1 MKNYLYSPRLRRQM
15 CAALAALSLVSVL
28 EPAAGAVDLELGAA
42 PSTAGITANVSET
55 TTALSMA
62 VRMERGLWWIG
73 CYRDVYQA
81 LNLQFDQVGQGLVL
95 DGMNFQLNEIWIL
108 TPVSGTSV
116 YFSLAPLSHPG
127 YYIAGQSNDCQ
138 LKLSKTSTS
147 DPAVQWM
154 AIPDGSQYVL
164 VNRKTGLAMDTA
176 HGESATGNPVLNYQ
190 RNGYRDAQSWNMIR
204 VSESTS
210 TFTPGPRA
218 YPKNGAYGILAAS
231 NPAKG
236 ANNQF
241 GSTAGDG
248 TACLVLDTWNREP
261 WEIYNL
267 TDRGGGQYT
276 ISPSNAPNVCL
287 NCWAANPNDGNQL
300 TLATWREGDQCSLW
314 EVYQSGSFY
323 SFRNVKTGLWLNLWM
338 NRTVDGTKLVGYHY
352 DGTNAMKWKL
362 EPVSVTPPTPT
373 LSGYA
378 AYTGVN
384 YRSLTSDSR
393 RIAAC
398 DKAVQMAT
406 VQWTAPCDFPT
417 WKSSGGVYNTTTAT
431 DGTASRKFLA
441 GKTYTGIPYSMA
453 GRTYDDMRWLQ
464 QLRSG
469 ITTKSM
475 TTNYTVQ
482 SNGKKV
488 TRTNTTAKGIDCSY
502 LVCTAL
508 NTGCGTS
515 TSKNTDQMLS
525 SSLFKQISRSEML
538 PGDIFLKSGH
548 TMLFLGKVGSSYAVI
563 EANADKSRV
572 VYSVLSSS
580 SLRAYKSYRYTY
592 F

>member
-1 MKNYLYSPRLRRQM
+1 MKNNLYSPRLRRQM

-28 EPAAGAVDLELGAA
+28 QPAAGAADLEAG
-42 PSTAGITANVSET
+42 PSTAGITANVTET

-81 LNLQFDQVGQGLVL
+81 LNLQYDQVGQGLVL
-95 DGMNFQLNEIWIL
+95 DYMNFQSNEIWIL
-108 TPVSGTSV
+108 TPVNSTSV
-116 YFSLAPLSHPG
+116 HFTLSPLSHPG

-138 LKLSKTSTS
+138 LKLSKTSVS

-164 VNRKTGLAMDTA
+164 VNRNGLAMDTA
-176 HGESATGNPVLNYQ
+176 RGESATGNPVLNYQ

-204 VSESTS
+204 ISESTS

-218 YPKNGAYGILAAS
+218 YPKNGAYGILAVS
-231 NPAKG
+231 NPGKC
-236 ANNQF
+236 ANDQF

-248 TACLVLDTWNREP
+248 TARVVLDGWTREP

-287 NCWAANPNDGNQL
+287 ICWAANPNDGNQL

-314 EVYQSGSFY
+314 EVYQAGSYY

-362 EPVSVTPPTPT
+362 EPVTVASPTP
-373 LSGYA
+373 SGYA

-431 DGTASRKFLA
+431 DGTTSQKFLA
-441 GKTYTGIPYSMA
+441 GKTYQGIPYSMA
-453 GRTYDDMRWLQ
+453 GRTYDDVKWQ
-464 QLRSG
+464 QLVHSG
-469 ITTKSM
+469 LTTTLM
-475 TTNYTVQ
+475 TGKYYT
-482 SNGKKV
+482 SKAD
-488 TRTNTTAKGIDCSY
+488 TTAKGIDCSY

-508 NTGCGTS
+508 NAGCGSSINLTTAS
-515 TSKNTDQMLS
+515 MLKSSKFTKIN
-525 SSLFKQISRSEML
+525 RSQML
-538 PGDIFLKSGH
+538 PGDIFLKNGH
-548 TMLFLGKVGSSYAVI
+548 VMFFLGKTGSKYAVI
-563 EANADKSRV
+563 EANASYSRV
-572 VYSVLSSS
+572 VYRELSSS
-580 SLRAYKSYRYTY
+580 SLSAYGSYRYTG

>member
-1 MKNYLYSPRLRRQM
+1 MSIYLHPRRGLRGLRRLL

-28 EPAAGAVDLELGAA
+28 QPAAGAADLEAG
-42 PSTAGITANVSET
+42 PSTAGITANVTET

-62 VRMERGLWWIG
+62 VRMERGLMWIG

-81 LNLQFDQVGQGLVL
+81 LNLQYDQVGQGLVL
-95 DGMNFQLNEIWIL
+95 DYMNFQSNEIWIL
-108 TPVSGTSV
+108 TPVNSTSV
-116 YFSLAPLSHPG
+116 YFTLSPLSHPG

-138 LKLSKTSTS
+138 LKLSKTSVS

-164 VNRKTGLAMDTA
+164 VNRSGLAMDTA

-204 VSESTS
+204 ISESTS

-231 NPAKG
+231 NTSKCL
-236 ANNQF
+236 NDQF
-241 GSTAGDG
+241 ASTAGNG
-248 TACLVLDTWNREP
+248 TAKIVLDTWSKEP
-261 WEIYNL
+261 NEIVIL
-267 TDRGGGQYT
+267 TDRGNGQYT
-276 ISPSNAPNVCL
+276 ISPSNAPNICL
-287 NCWAANPNDGNQL
+287 NCWAADPTDGNQL

-314 EVYQSGSFY
+314 EVYQAGSYY

-338 NRTVDGTKLVGYHY
+338 NRTVDGTKLIGYHY

-362 EPVSVTPPTPT
+362 EPANTVPPTP
-373 LSGYA
+373 SGYA
-378 AYTGVN
+378 AYNGVN

-406 VQWTAPCDFPT
+406 VLWTTPCSFPT
-417 WKSSGGVYNTTTAT
+417 WKSSSGTYNSITAT
-431 DGTASRKFLA
+431 DGTTSQKFLA
-441 GKTYTGIPYSMA
+441 GKTYQGIPYSMA
-453 GRTYDDMRWLQ
+453 GRTYDDVKWQ
-464 QLRSG
+464 QLVHSG
-469 ITTKSM
+469 LTTTLM
-475 TTNYTVQ
+475 TGKYYT
-482 SNGKKV
+482 SKAD
-488 TRTNTTAKGIDCSY
+488 TTAKGIDCSY

-508 NTGCGTS
+508 NAGCGSSINLTTAS
-515 TSKNTDQMLS
+515 MLKSSKFTKIN
-525 SSLFKQISRSEML
+525 RSQML
-538 PGDIFLKSGH
+538 PGDIFLKNGH
-548 TMLFLGKVGSSYAVI
+548 VMFFLGKTGSKYAVI
-563 EANADKSRV
+563 EANASYSRV
-572 VYSVLSSS
+572 VYRELSSS
-580 SLRAYKSYRYTY
+580 SLSAYGSYRYTG

>member
-1 MKNYLYSPRLRRQM
+1 MSIYLHPRRGLRGLRRLL

-28 EPAAGAVDLELGAA
+28 QPAAGAADLEAG
-42 PSTAGITANVSET
+42 PSTAGITANVTET

-62 VRMERGLWWIG
+62 VRMERGLMWIG

-81 LNLQFDQVGQGLVL
+81 LNLQYDQVGQGLVL
-95 DGMNFQLNEIWIL
+95 DYMNFQSNEIWIL
-108 TPVSGTSV
+108 TPVNSTSV
-116 YFSLAPLSHPG
+116 HFTLSPLSHPG

-138 LKLSKTSTS
+138 LKLSKTSVS

-164 VNRKTGLAMDTA
+164 VNRNGLAMDTA
-176 HGESATGNPVLNYQ
+176 RGESATGNPVLNYQ

-204 VSESTS
+204 ISESTS

-218 YPKNGAYGILAAS
+218 YPKNGAYGILSAS
-231 NPAKG
+231 NPGKC
-236 ANNQF
+236 ANDQF

-248 TACLVLDTWNREP
+248 TARVVLDGWTREP

-276 ISPSNAPNVCL
+276 ISPSNAPDVCL
-287 NCWAANPNDGNQL
+287 NCWAADPNDGNQL

-314 EVYQSGSFY
+314 EVYQAGSYSYY

-338 NRTVDGTKLVGYHY
+338 NRTVDGTKLIGYHY

-362 EPVSVTPPTPT
+362 EPANTVPPTP
-373 LSGYA
+373 SGYA
-378 AYTGVN
+378 AYNGVN

-406 VQWTAPCDFPT
+406 VLWTTPCSFPT
-417 WKSSGGVYNTTTAT
+417 WKSSSGTYNSITAT
-431 DGTASRKFLA
+431 DGTTSQKFLA
-441 GKTYTGIPYSMA
+441 GKTYQGIPYSMA
-453 GRTYDDMRWLQ
+453 GRTYDDVKWQ
-464 QLRSG
+464 QLVHSG
-469 ITTKSM
+469 LTTTLM
-475 TTNYTVQ
+475 TGKYYT
-482 SNGKKV
+482 SKAD
-488 TRTNTTAKGIDCSY
+488 TTAKGIDCSY

-508 NTGCGTS
+508 NAGCGSSINLTTAS
-515 TSKNTDQMLS
+515 MLKSSKFTKIN
-525 SSLFKQISRSEML
+525 RSQML
-538 PGDIFLKSGH
+538 PGDIFLKNGH
-548 TMLFLGKVGSSYAVI
+548 VMFFLGKTGSKYAVI
-563 EANADKSRV
+563 EANASYSRV
-572 VYSVLSSS
+572 VYRELSSS
-580 SLRAYKSYRYTY
+580 SLSAYGSYRYTG

>member
-1 MKNYLYSPRLRRQM
+1 MSIYLHPRRGLRRLL

-28 EPAAGAVDLELGAA
+28 QPAAGAADLEAG
-42 PSTAGITANVSET
+42 PSTAGITANVTET

-62 VRMERGLWWIG
+62 VRMERGLMWIG

-81 LNLQFDQVGQGLVL
+81 LNLQYDQVGQGLVL
-95 DGMNFQLNEIWIL
+95 DYMNFQSNEIWIL
-108 TPVSGTSV
+108 TPVNSTSV
-116 YFSLAPLSHPG
+116 HFTLSPLSHPG

-138 LKLSKTSTS
+138 LKLSKTSVS

-164 VNRKTGLAMDTA
+164 VNRNGLAMDTA

-204 VSESTS
+204 ISESTS

-231 NPAKG
+231 NTSKCL
-236 ANNQF
+236 NDQF
-241 GSTAGDG
+241 ASTAGNG
-248 TACLVLDTWNREP
+248 TAKIVLDTWSKEP
-261 WEIYNL
+261 NEIVIL
-267 TDRGGGQYT
+267 TDRGNGQYT
-276 ISPSNAPNVCL
+276 ISPSNAPNICL
-287 NCWAANPNDGNQL
+287 NCWAADPTDGNQL

-314 EVYQSGSFY
+314 EVYQAGSYY

-338 NRTVDGTKLVGYHY
+338 NRTVDGTKLIGYHY

-362 EPVSVTPPTPT
+362 EPANTVPPTP
-373 LSGYA
+373 SGYA
-378 AYTGVN
+378 AYNGVN

-406 VQWTAPCDFPT
+406 VLWTTPCSFPT
-417 WKSSGGVYNTTTAT
+417 WKSSSGTYNSITAT
-431 DGTASRKFLA
+431 DGTTSQKFLA
-441 GKTYTGIPYSMA
+441 GKTYQGIPYSMA
-453 GRTYDDMRWLQ
+453 GRTYDDVKWQ
-464 QLRSG
+464 QLVHSG
-469 ITTKSM
+469 LTTTLM
-475 TTNYTVQ
+475 TGKYYT
-482 SNGKKV
+482 SKAD
-488 TRTNTTAKGIDCSY
+488 TTAKGIDCSY

-508 NTGCGTS
+508 NAGCGSSINLTTAS
-515 TSKNTDQMLS
+515 MLKSSKFTKIN
-525 SSLFKQISRSEML
+525 RSQML
-538 PGDIFLKSGH
+538 PGDIFLKNGH
-548 TMLFLGKVGSSYAVI
+548 VMFFLGKTGSKYAVI
-563 EANADKSRV
+563 EANASYSRV
-572 VYSVLSSS
+572 VYRELSSS
-580 SLRAYKSYRYTY
+580 SLSAYGSYRYTG

>member
-1 MKNYLYSPRLRRQM
+1 MSIYLHPRRGLRGLRRLL

-28 EPAAGAVDLELGAA
+28 QPAAGAADLEAG
-42 PSTAGITANVSET
+42 PSTAGITANVTET

-62 VRMERGLWWIG
+62 VRMERGLMWIG

-81 LNLQFDQVGQGLVL
+81 LNLQYDQVGQGLVL
-95 DGMNFQLNEIWIL
+95 DYMNFQSNEIWIL
-108 TPVSGTSV
+108 TPVNSTSV
-116 YFSLAPLSHPG
+116 HFTLSPLSHPG

-138 LKLSKTSTS
+138 LKLSKTSVS

-164 VNRKTGLAMDTA
+164 VNRNGLAMDTA
-176 HGESATGNPVLNYQ
+176 RGESATGNPVLNYQ

-204 VSESTS
+204 ISESTS

-231 NPAKG
+231 NPGKC
-236 ANNQF
+236 ANDQF

-248 TACLVLDTWNREP
+248 TARVVLDGWTREP

-276 ISPSNAPNVCL
+276 ISPSNAPDVCL
-287 NCWAANPNDGNQL
+287 NCWAADPNDGNQL

-314 EVYQSGSFY
+314 EVYQAGSYY

-338 NRTVDGTKLVGYHY
+338 NRTVDGTKLIGYHY

-362 EPVSVTPPTPT
+362 EPANTVPPTP
-373 LSGYA
+373 SGYA
-378 AYTGVN
+378 AYNGVN

-406 VQWTAPCDFPT
+406 VLWTTPCSFPT
-417 WKSSGGVYNTTTAT
+417 WKSSSGTYNSITAT
-431 DGTASRKFLA
+431 DGTTSQKFLA
-441 GKTYTGIPYSMA
+441 GKTYQGIPYSMA
-453 GRTYDDMRWLQ
+453 GRTYDDVKWQ
-464 QLRSG
+464 QLVHSG
-469 ITTKSM
+469 LTTTLM
-475 TTNYTVQ
+475 TGKYYT
-482 SNGKKV
+482 SKAD
-488 TRTNTTAKGIDCSY
+488 TTAKGIDCSY

-508 NTGCGTS
+508 NAGCGSSINLTTAS
-515 TSKNTDQMLS
+515 MLKSSKFTKIN
-525 SSLFKQISRSEML
+525 RSQML
-538 PGDIFLKSGH
+538 PGDIFLKNGH
-548 TMLFLGKVGSSYAVI
+548 VMFFLGKTGSKYAVI
-563 EANADKSRV
+563 EANASYSRV
-572 VYSVLSSS
+572 VYRELSSS
-580 SLRAYKSYRYTY
+580 SLSAYGSYRYTG

>member
-1 MKNYLYSPRLRRQM
+1 MSIYLHPRRGLRGLRRLL

-28 EPAAGAVDLELGAA
+28 QPAAGAADLEAG
-42 PSTAGITANVSET
+42 PSTAGITANVTET

-62 VRMERGLWWIG
+62 VRMERGLMWIG

-81 LNLQFDQVGQGLVL
+81 LNLQYDQVGQGLVL
-95 DGMNFQLNEIWIL
+95 DYMNFQSNEIWIL
-108 TPVSGTSV
+108 TPVNSTSV
-116 YFSLAPLSHPG
+116 HFTLSPLSHPG

-138 LKLSKTSTS
+138 LKLSKTSVS

-164 VNRKTGLAMDTA
+164 VNRSGLAMDTA

-204 VSESTS
+204 ISESTS

-231 NPAKG
+231 NTSKCL
-236 ANNQF
+236 NDQF
-241 GSTAGDG
+241 ASTAGNG
-248 TACLVLDTWNREP
+248 TAKIVLDTWSKEP
-261 WEIYNL
+261 NEIVIL
-267 TDRGGGQYT
+267 TDRGNGQYT
-276 ISPSNAPNVCL
+276 ISPSNAPNICL
-287 NCWAANPNDGNQL
+287 NCWAADPTDGNQL

-314 EVYQSGSFY
+314 EVYQAGSYY

-338 NRTVDGTKLVGYHY
+338 NRTVDGTKLIGYHY

-362 EPVSVTPPTPT
+362 EPANTVPPTP
-373 LSGYA
+373 SGYA
-378 AYTGVN
+378 AYNGVN

-406 VQWTAPCDFPT
+406 VLWTTPCSFPT
-417 WKSSGGVYNTTTAT
+417 WKSSSGTYNSITAT
-431 DGTASRKFLA
+431 DGTTSQKFLA
-441 GKTYTGIPYSMA
+441 GKTYQGIPYSMA
-453 GRTYDDMRWLQ
+453 GRTYDDVKWQ
-464 QLRSG
+464 QLVHSG
-469 ITTKSM
+469 LTTTLM
-475 TTNYTVQ
+475 TGKYYT
-482 SNGKKV
+482 SKAD
-488 TRTNTTAKGIDCSY
+488 TTAKGIDCSY

-508 NTGCGTS
+508 NAGCGSSINLTTAS
-515 TSKNTDQMLS
+515 MLKSSKFTKIN
-525 SSLFKQISRSEML
+525 RSQML
-538 PGDIFLKSGH
+538 PGDIFLKNGH
-548 TMLFLGKVGSSYAVI
+548 VMFFLGKTGSKYAVI
-563 EANADKSRV
+563 EANASYSRV
-572 VYSVLSSS
+572 VYRELSSS
-580 SLRAYKSYRYTY
+580 SLSAYGSYRYTG